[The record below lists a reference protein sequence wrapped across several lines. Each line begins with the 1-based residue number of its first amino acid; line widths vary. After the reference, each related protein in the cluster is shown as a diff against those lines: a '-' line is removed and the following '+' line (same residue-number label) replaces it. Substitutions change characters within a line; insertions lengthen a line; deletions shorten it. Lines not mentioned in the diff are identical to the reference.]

1 MTNYGVDFNG
11 ELFVNPQGFDV
22 PVAFGYEHRQED
34 GFNFPDAFIAKGLSS
49 GNANQPVSGGFE
61 VDELYGELVYKVHE
75 MVDFSVAIGS
85 FPTGILNNL
94 HTSSLTQ
101 QTLQ

>member
-1 MTNYGVDFNG
+1 MTNYGVDFTG

-49 GNANQPVSGGFE
+49 GNANQPVEGGFE
-61 VDELYGELVYKVHE
+61 VDELYAEGL
-75 MVDFSVAIGS
+75 
-85 FPTGILNNL
+85 
-94 HTSSLTQ
+94 SSTFNA
-101 QTLQ
+101 